1 MPKDHKLKTE
11 AVRGGVVADCLGE
24 GCTWSRKYKY
34 RKVVDK
40 NARPRV
46 SVDAEDQVFPNRQL
60 AVQAH
65 REFHQP
71 KE

>member
-1 MPKDHKLKTE
+1 VAKGHKLYTE
-11 AVRGGVVADCLGE
+11 KVRGGVIADCLGE
-24 GCTWSRKYKY
+24 SCTWSGKYKY

-46 SVDAEDQVFPNRQL
+46 SVDAEDSVFPNRQL
-60 AVQAH
+60 AVEAH
-65 REFHQP
+65 RAFHAA

>member
-11 AVRGGVVADCLGE
+11 AVRGGVIAECSNEDCS
-24 GCTWSRKYKY
+24 WSGKYKY

-46 SVDAEDQVFPNRQL
+46 SVDAEDLVFPNRQL
-60 AVQAH
+60 AVSSH
-65 REFHQP
+65 TEFH
-71 KE
+71 KEEK